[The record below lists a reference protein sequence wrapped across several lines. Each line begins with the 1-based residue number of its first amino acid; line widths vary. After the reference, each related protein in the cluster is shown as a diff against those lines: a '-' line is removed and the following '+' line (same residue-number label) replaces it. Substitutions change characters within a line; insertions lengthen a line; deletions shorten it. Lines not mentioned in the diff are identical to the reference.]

1 MKPTL
6 AKFPEKDL
14 KTDEPQYETDSDSDS
29 DGDMEAQPDPAPPVY
44 TRAGRKV
51 QAIERY
57 GY

>member
-1 MKPTL
+1 MKPTH

-14 KTDEPQYETDSDSDS
+14 QIDKPKYETDSDGDL
-29 DGDMEAQPDPAPPVY
+29 DGDMEARPDPAPPVY

-51 QAIERY
+51 QKIDRY